1 MPPAIVNVAA
11 RTLLDKEPL
20 ADAMKGGRVYA
31 SPANTSVVVES
42 SESDPRVETLVRRG
56 YDVRRLDALG
66 RLNAVYCASGLPVD
80 SLRNAKCSPES
91 DTRGDGLGATLLLQ
105 LE

>member
-1 MPPAIVNVAA
+1 MS
-11 RTLLDKEPL
+11 
-20 ADAMKGGRVYA
+20 
-31 SPANTSVVVES
+31 SP

-66 RLNAVYCASGLPVD
+66 RLNVVYCASGLPVD
-80 SLRNAKCSPES
+80 SLRYAKCSPES
-91 DTRGDGLGATLLLQ
+91 DSQADGLGATLLLQ